1 MRNNF
6 QIAFGLVLQFF
17 KYRRILWATTLIEFD
32 RRYAGSLFGKI
43 WIFLHPL
50 LLLSI
55 YLFVYMVIFRMKFP
69 GYSQLSYVLFV
80 FCGLIPYIG
89 FSEAVTS
96 GCLSVKSNMHLVKN
110 VMFPI
115 ELIPVRTVFVSMV
128 TQLVSM
134 GIVIILSLFE
144 GFPSIHLIWLPLIFI
159 LQVIFLIGLVWILS
173 CLAIALPDVS
183 YFVNLFVLFLM
194 FISPIG
200 FKPEMVPVLL
210 KIVVYFNPI
219 FYMTEM
225 YRSVMLYGKFPN
237 LGIAL
242 VYIIMSVGAFVF
254 GGVFFKKFKGVLV
267 DYE

>member
-1 MRNNF
+1 MKKRF
-6 QIAFGLVLQFF
+6 HIVWELIVLFL
-17 KYRRILWATTLIEFD
+17 KYHRILWTTTIIEFD
-32 RRYAGSLFGKI
+32 RRYAGSLFGKV

-89 FSEAVTS
+89 FSEAITS
-96 GCLSVKSNMHLVKN
+96 GCVSVKSNMHLVKN

-128 TQLVSM
+128 MQLVSM
-134 GIVIILSLFE
+134 GIVLILSLGE
-144 GFPSIHLIWLPLIFI
+144 GLPSIHLVWLPLVFV
-159 LQVIFLIGLVWILS
+159 LQVMFLIGIVWILS

-194 FISPIG
+194 FVSPIG
-200 FKPEMVPVLL
+200 FKPEMVPFALKMVL
-210 KIVVYFNPI
+210 YCNPI
-219 FYMTEM
+219 FYMIEM
-225 YRSVMLYGKFPN
+225 YRSSMLYGEFPN
-237 LGIAL
+237 LIIAL
-242 VYIIMSVGAFVF
+242 VYFIMAVGTFIV
-254 GGVFFKKFKGVLV
+254 GGVFFKKFKGVMV

>member
-1 MRNNF
+1 MTHKLSIVWELILLF
-6 QIAFGLVLQFF
+6 V
-17 KYRRILWATTLIEFD
+17 KYHRILWTTTIIEFD

-69 GYSQLSYVLFV
+69 GYSQLNYVLFI
-80 FCGLIPYIG
+80 FCGLTPYIG
-89 FSEAVTS
+89 FSEALTT
-96 GCLSVKSNMHLVKN
+96 GCLSVKTNIHLVKN

-115 ELIPVRTVFVSMV
+115 ELIPVRTVLVSMV
-128 TQLVSM
+128 SQVISM
-134 GIVIILSLFE
+134 GIVLILSVFE
-144 GFPSIHLIWLPLIFI
+144 GLPSLHLMWLPAIFF
-159 LQVIFLIGLVWILS
+159 LQVLFLVGLVWILA

-194 FISPIG
+194 FVSPIG
-200 FKPEMVPVLL
+200 YKPDMVPIALKLVL
-210 KIVVYFNPI
+210 YCNPI

-225 YRSVMLYGKFPN
+225 YRASMLYGEFPN
-237 LGIAL
+237 LIIAL
-242 VYIIMSVGAFVF
+242 IYLIISVGAFGF
-254 GGVFFKKFKGVLV
+254 GGLFFRKFKGVMV